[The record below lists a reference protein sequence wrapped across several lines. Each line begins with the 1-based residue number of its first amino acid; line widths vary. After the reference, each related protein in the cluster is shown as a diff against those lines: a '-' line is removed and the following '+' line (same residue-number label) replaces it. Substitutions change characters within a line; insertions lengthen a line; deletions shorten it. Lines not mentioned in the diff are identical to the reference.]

1 MPLGVFVEGLIQAIR
16 LILTGN
22 PEVLSVA
29 LRSIQV
35 SVLSTILA
43 SAWSVPIALVI
54 GLKNFPGKRILK
66 TIFQG
71 LLGVPTVALGLF
83 FFLLLSRSGPVG
95 FLNLLFTVNGMI
107 IGQSFLIA
115 PILISFTTSAIE
127 STDVEIRDLART
139 LGASETTVAFTIAR
153 ESMSGILLAIVAAFS
168 RAIAELGVVMM
179 VGGNIRNITRVLTT
193 AIALETAR
201 GDIAFSIALAII
213 LLAIVYFV
221 TFLVNFVQR
230 RVR

>member
-1 MPLGVFVEGLIQAIR
+1 MPLGVFVEGLIEAIR
-16 LILTGN
+16 LIVTGN

-35 SVLSTILA
+35 SVLSTVLA
-43 SAWSVPIALVI
+43 SVWSVPIALLI

-66 TIFQG
+66 AIFQG

-95 FLNLLFTVNGMI
+95 FLSLLFTVNGMI
-107 IGQSFLIA
+107 IGQSALIA
-115 PILISFTTSAIE
+115 PIVISFTTSAIE

-139 LGASETTVAFTIAR
+139 LGASELVVAFTIAR

-179 VGGNIRNITRVLTT
+179 VGGNIRNVTRVLTT

-201 GDIAFSIALAII
+201 GEIAFSIALAII
-213 LLAIVYFV
+213 LLFIVYLV
-221 TFLVNFVQR
+221 TFLVNFVR
-230 RVR
+230 RVH

>member
-35 SVLSTILA
+35 SVMSIIVA
-43 SAWSVPIALVI
+43 SAWSIPVALVI
-54 GLKNFPGKRILK
+54 GLKNFPGKRLVK

-95 FLNLLFTVNGMI
+95 FLSLLFTVNGMI

-139 LGASETTVAFTIAR
+139 LGASESAVALTIAR

>member
-1 MPLGVFVEGLIQAIR
+1 MSLGVFVEGLIEAIR
-16 LILTGN
+16 LIVTGN

-29 LRSIQV
+29 LRSIHV
-35 SVLSTILA
+35 SVLSTVLS

-54 GLKNFPGKRILK
+54 GLKNFTGKRFVK

-83 FFLLLSRSGPVG
+83 FFLLLSRSGPLG
-95 FLNLLFTVNGMI
+95 IFHLLFTTNGMV
-107 IGQSFLIA
+107 IGQSALIT
-115 PILISFTTSAIE
+115 PIVISFATSAIE

-139 LGASETTVAFTIAR
+139 LGASETAVAFTIAR
-153 ESMSGILLAIVAAFS
+153 EATSGILLSIVAAFS

-179 VGGNIRNITRVLTT
+179 VGGNIRNVTRVLTT

-201 GDIAFSIALAII
+201 GEIAFSIALVII
-213 LLAIVYFV
+213 LLIIVYFV
-221 TFLVNFVQR
+221 TFLSNFVR

>member
-1 MPLGVFVEGLIQAIR
+1 VEGLIEAIR
-16 LILTGN
+16 LIVTGN

-35 SVLSTILA
+35 SVLSTVLA
-43 SAWSVPIALVI
+43 SVWSVPIALLI

-66 TIFQG
+66 AIFQG

-95 FLNLLFTVNGMI
+95 FLSLLFTVNGMI
-107 IGQSFLIA
+107 IGQSALIA
-115 PILISFTTSAIE
+115 PIVISFTTSAIE

-139 LGASETTVAFTIAR
+139 LGASELVVAFTIAR

-179 VGGNIRNITRVLTT
+179 VGGNIRNVTRVLTT

-201 GDIAFSIALAII
+201 GEIAFSIALAII
-213 LLAIVYFV
+213 LLFIVYLV
-221 TFLVNFVQR
+221 TFLVNFVR
-230 RVR
+230 RVH

>member
-1 MPLGVFVEGLIQAIR
+1 MEGLIEAIR
-16 LILTGN
+16 LIVTGN

-35 SVLSTILA
+35 SVLSTVLA
-43 SAWSVPIALVI
+43 SVWSVPIALLI

-66 TIFQG
+66 AIFQG

-95 FLNLLFTVNGMI
+95 FLSLLFTVNGMI
-107 IGQSFLIA
+107 IGQSALIA
-115 PILISFTTSAIE
+115 PIVISFTTSAIE

-139 LGASETTVAFTIAR
+139 LGASELVVAFTIAR

-179 VGGNIRNITRVLTT
+179 VGGNIRNVTRVLTT

-201 GDIAFSIALAII
+201 GEIAFSIALAII
-213 LLAIVYFV
+213 LLFIVYLV
-221 TFLVNFVQR
+221 TFLVNFVR
-230 RVR
+230 RVH